1 MIETA
6 VPIVTDDKLLHPEK
20 ADVLILRT
28 LLPIDALV
36 KLEQAVK
43 ALLPRYVTLS
53 GIFIEVKLEQT

>member
-6 VPIVTDDKLLHPEK
+6 VPIDTDDKLPHPMK
-20 ADVLILRT
+20 ADDLILLT
-28 LLPIDALV
+28 PLPIDALV
-36 KLEQAVK
+36 KLVQAVK